1 MVFSVGITFGASM
14 GFTWGLGL
22 GFSVGL
28 YLDLLVLTAVVGSG
42 AWDWE
47 GSLQGAGAPV
57 PASCSGAVA
66 WLFIMLLLSAVGLV
80 ALVLC
85 SQLNPLTTS
94 RWRIG

>member
-1 MVFSVGITFGASM
+1 MGFSVGITFGASL
-14 GFTWGLGL
+14 GLTWGLGL

-66 WLFIMLLLSAVGLV
+66 WLFLMGLLSAVELETLV
-80 ALVLC
+80 FC
-85 SQLNPLTTS
+85 SQLSPLTTF